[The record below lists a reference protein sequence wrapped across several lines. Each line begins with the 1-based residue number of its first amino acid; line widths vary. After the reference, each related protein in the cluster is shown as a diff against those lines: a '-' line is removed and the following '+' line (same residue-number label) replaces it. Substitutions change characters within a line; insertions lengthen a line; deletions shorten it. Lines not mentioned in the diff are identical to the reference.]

1 MSLQMAYKGFRWNV
15 NPSEITITCSRNLKE
30 QPLPLKGSL
39 LQEMGRKKRQISGKG
54 CFLGRD
60 SLLQFRELQRLFEEG
75 GAGLLVM
82 PGLPPLRAVFSSLQ
96 LQALG
101 RPGETHYTFSFVE
114 EDVPPA
120 EEKRAAYACREHDSL
135 WRASAAM
142 NVPLEILLEQNRN
155 PWINDLEEGRILRA
169 GRRTL

>member
-101 RPGETHYTFSFVE
+101 APGGRPIIPF
-114 EDVPPA
+114 P
-120 EEKRAAYACREHDSL
+120 L
-135 WRASAAM
+135 WRRMS
-142 NVPLEILLEQNRN
+142 
-155 PWINDLEEGRILRA
+155 
-169 GRRTL
+169 RRRKKESGVCRQGA